1 MLRRLGLLYAAL
13 LVMAVTRARWGV
25 MGEALTA
32 GALIVVAGTAGV
44 LVWRRDRELRR
55 RVAELPLEEQ
65 LEALE
70 EDPDVRDAAAGVVFG
85 NERRDWLWQVTRLAG
100 PCLAVFYL
108 PLLYTLVARPDPN
121 GVVVIGL
128 GVVGVV
134 IWRQWARHY
143 IGRYRCPG
151 CGALI
156 PAVSLR
162 PVRFVCL
169 SCSTTW
175 RL

>member
-1 MLRRLGLLYAAL
+1 MLRRLALLYGAL
-13 LVMAVTRARWGV
+13 LAMAATRARWGA

-32 GALIVVAGTAGV
+32 GALVVVAGTAGV
-44 LVWRRDRELRR
+44 LVWRRNRELRR
-55 RVAELPLEEQ
+55 HVAQLPLQEQ

-70 EDPDVRDAAAGVVFG
+70 DDPDVRDAAAGLVFG
-85 NERRDWLWQVTRLAG
+85 NERRDWLWQVSRIAG

-108 PLLYTLVARPDPN
+108 PLLYTILAGPDPN
-121 GVVVIGL
+121 GVLVIGL
-128 GVVGVV
+128 GVVGVL
-134 IWRQWARHY
+134 IWRQWVRHY
-143 IGRYRCPG
+143 VSRYHCPG
-151 CGALI
+151 CGSLI

-169 SCSTTW
+169 NCATTW